1 MDKKNGAHN
10 VHELI
15 EQYNR
20 ELMAA
25 YRQRPRSLT
34 QEELDARYP
43 PPNIEQDRQRLA
55 GAAITAS
62 TPPIPAQQ
70 TDTPTEAPTETLPP
84 APPAETPPF
93 IGSLQIYAYT
103 GSTAEPI
110 EGAQVFVSRDNGDGA
125 LLYASV
131 ITDRSGLTPVIP
143 LPTVDPTLTQS
154 PNASQGTLPYVGY
167 DIQVTRTGFV
177 PLRFENVPVYG
188 GNGVT
193 QPAAMVPLIAGDN
206 PDLPL
211 VYHSGGPE
219 NL

>member
-1 MDKKNGAHN
+1 MDKKNGVHN

-15 EQYNR
+15 EQYNC

-43 PPNIEQDRQRLA
+43 PPNVERDREQLSV
-55 GAAITAS
+55 AAMA
-62 TPPIPAQQ
+62 PPAPPVPAR
-70 TDTPTEAPTETLPP
+70 PTEAPTEAPP
-84 APPAETPPF
+84 APPTEAPAYV
-93 IGSLQIYAYT
+93 GSLQIYAYT
-103 GSTAEPI
+103 GATAEPI
-110 EGAQVFVSRDNGDGA
+110 EGAQVFVSRDDGDGT

-131 ITDRSGLTPVIP
+131 TTDRSGLTPVIP
-143 LPTVDPTLTQS
+143 LPSVDPMLTQS
-154 PNASQGTLPYVGY
+154 PGASQGRPPYVGY
-167 DIQVTRTGFV
+167 DVQVTSTGFV

-188 GNGVT
+188 GNSVT
-193 QPAAMVPLIAGDN
+193 QPAAMTPLIAGDN

-211 VYHSGGPE
+211 VYRSGGPE

>member
-1 MDKKNGAHN
+1 MDKKNGVHN
-10 VHELI
+10 VRELI
-15 EQYNR
+15 ERYNR

-43 PPNIEQDRQRLA
+43 PPNIEKDRAQLA
-55 GAAITAS
+55 VAAMAPPAPPVSDEPSETPDESTAP
-62 TPPIPAQQ
+62 TP
-70 TDTPTEAPTETLPP
+70 PTEAP
-84 APPAETPPF
+84 AYV
-93 IGSLQIYAYT
+93 GSLQIYAFT

-110 EGAQVFVSRDNGDGA
+110 EGAQVFVSRDDGDGT

-131 ITDRSGLTPVIP
+131 TTDRSGLTPVIP
-143 LPTVDPTLTQS
+143 LPSVDPMLTQS
-154 PNASQGTLPYVGY
+154 PGAAQGTLPYVGY
-167 DIQVTRTGFV
+167 DIQVTATGFV

-188 GNGVT
+188 GNSVT